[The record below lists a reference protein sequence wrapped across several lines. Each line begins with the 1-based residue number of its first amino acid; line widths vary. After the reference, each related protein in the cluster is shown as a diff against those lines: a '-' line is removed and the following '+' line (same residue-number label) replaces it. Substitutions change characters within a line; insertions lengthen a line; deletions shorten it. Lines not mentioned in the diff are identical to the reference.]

1 MKNFAVTKYPRLLR
15 SSLPGETR
23 ALLVAA
29 ALAVALCI
37 YVEVSRAQPV
47 IQVTAPNNAV
57 KMAALTDSG
66 GSAQLSLSRSTAIS
80 ARDAASRRITEQRK
94 RQAVSPKNIAPETA
108 YIHEQHRKLRPTA
121 NDTGTYLAT
130 F

>member
-1 MKNFAVTKYPRLLR
+1 MKNFAATMYPRLLQ

-37 YVEVSRAQPV
+37 YVEVGRAQPV
-47 IQVTAPNNAV
+47 IQVTAPNNAL
-57 KMAALTDSG
+57 KMAAPTESG
-66 GSAQLSLSRSTAIS
+66 GSAQLSLSPSTAIS
-80 ARDAASRRITEQRK
+80 ARDAASQRMTEQRS
-94 RQAVSPKNIAPETA
+94 RQAVSPKKIAPETA

-121 NDTGTYLAT
+121 NDAGTYLAT